1 MKMYM
6 SLYYCLATIMPIV
19 ACYNNM
25 VNIPLVKISRSDRRK
40 LHFLPIS
47 NNDIINAHLK

>member
-1 MKMYM
+1 MR
-6 SLYYCLATIMPIV
+6 TV
-19 ACYNNM
+19 ACYNSM
-25 VNIPLVKISRSDRRK
+25 ANILLVKISRSDRRK